1 MKIAVPVWLVVL
13 NILVILALILIVW
26 SVKRRRRPKFKVE
39 HFGDTPALMQSIS
52 GFTQGTVVTGN
63 RVQLVQNGR
72 FFEELFA
79 AIDSA
84 QESVSIETFLS
95 KEGKVTS
102 DLAELLAKKAREGV
116 DVRLML
122 DGSGGRK
129 FGKKALK
136 MIADAGCTVQKYHP
150 IKLSNLGRI
159 NNRTHRKIAVI
170 DGRTGFIGGHC
181 FVDSW
186 LGDAQDKKHFRD
198 ISARVEGPVVAQLQA
213 AFLDNWMEECGEAA
227 AGEALFPI
235 LEDAGTSPA
244 HVVYVSPTGNP
255 STIKLLHYAAI
266 HAART
271 RLLIQNPY
279 FLPDPDARDAL
290 VDAVKRGVDVKIM
303 LPAASASDSPI
314 VQHASHHHYG
324 TLLEGGVKIFEY
336 QRTLLHQKVLTV
348 DGKWASIGSSNFD
361 DRSFEIND
369 EVALVVYD
377 EAVAGELERVF
388 ESDLRECQQ
397 QSLESWK
404 GRALLHKLRDGT
416 AFLFNEQL

>member
-13 NILVILALILIVW
+13 TILVIIALVLIVW

-39 HFGDTPALMQSIS
+39 HFGDTSALMQSIS

-63 RVQLVQNGR
+63 RIELVQNGK
-72 FFEELFA
+72 FFEALFA
-79 AIDSA
+79 AIA
-84 QESVSIETFLS
+84 GARESVSIETFLS

-102 DLAELLAKKAREGV
+102 DLADLLARKSREGV

-181 FVDSW
+181 FVDNW

-227 AGEALFPI
+227 AGEALFPV
-235 LEDAGTSPA
+235 LEDAGASPA

-290 VDAVKRGVDVKIM
+290 VDAVKRGVEVKIM

-324 TLLEGGVKIFEY
+324 TLLEGGVRIFEY

-388 ESDLRECQQ
+388 ESDLRECQE
-397 QSLESWK
+397 QSLDSWK
-404 GRALLHKLRDGT
+404 RRAVLHKLRDGT

>member
-13 NILVILALILIVW
+13 TILVIIALVLIVW

-39 HFGDTPALMQSIS
+39 HFGDTSALMQSIS

-63 RVQLVQNGR
+63 RIQLVQNGR
-72 FFEELFA
+72 FFDELFA
-79 AIDSA
+79 AIASA
-84 QESVSIETFLS
+84 RESVSIETFLS

-102 DLAELLAKKAREGV
+102 DLSDLLAKKAREGV

-181 FVDSW
+181 FVDNW

-227 AGEALFPI
+227 AGEALFPV
-235 LEDAGTSPA
+235 LEDAGPSPA

-255 STIKLLHYAAI
+255 STMKLLHYAAI

-324 TLLEGGVKIFEY
+324 TLLEGGVRIFEY

-348 DGKWASIGSSNFD
+348 DGQWASIGSSNFD

-377 EAVAGELERVF
+377 EEVAAELERVF
-388 ESDLRECQQ
+388 ESDLRECEEQN
-397 QSLESWK
+397 LESWK
-404 GRALLHKLRDGT
+404 NRALLHKLRDGT

>member
-1 MKIAVPVWLVVL
+1 MTIEVPVWLVAL
-13 NILVILALILIVW
+13 AILVITALVLIVW

-39 HFGDTPALMQSIS
+39 HFGDTSALMQSIS

-63 RVQLVQNGR
+63 RIELVQNGK
-72 FFEELFA
+72 FFEALFA
-79 AIDSA
+79 AIDGA

-102 DLAELLAKKAREGV
+102 DLAELLAKKSRQGV

-170 DGRTGFIGGHC
+170 DGQTGFIGGHC

-227 AGEALFPI
+227 AGEALFPV

-255 STIKLLHYAAI
+255 STMKLLHYAAI

-290 VDAVKRGVDVKIM
+290 VDAVRRGVEVKIM

-324 TLLEGGVKIFEY
+324 TLLEGGVRIFEY

-388 ESDLRECQQ
+388 ESDLRECQE
-397 QSLESWK
+397 QSLEAWQH
-404 GRALLHKLRDGT
+404 RALLHKLRDGT

>member
-1 MKIAVPVWLVVL
+1 MKIEVPVWLVVL
-13 NILVILALILIVW
+13 TILVIIALVLIVW

-39 HFGDTPALMQSIS
+39 HFGDTSALMQSIS

-63 RVQLVQNGR
+63 RIELVQNGK
-72 FFEELFA
+72 FFEALFA
-79 AIDSA
+79 AIDGA
-84 QESVSIETFLS
+84 KESVSIETFLS

-102 DLAELLAKKAREGV
+102 DLADLLAKKSREGV

-235 LEDAGTSPA
+235 LDDAGTSPA

-255 STIKLLHYAAI
+255 STMKLLHYAAI

-290 VDAVKRGVDVKIM
+290 VDAVKRGVEVKIM

-324 TLLEGGVKIFEY
+324 TLLEGGVRIFEY

-388 ESDLRECQQ
+388 ESDLRECQE

-404 GRALLHKLRDGT
+404 RRAVLHKLRDGT

>member
-1 MKIAVPVWLVVL
+1 MKIAVPLWLVVL
-13 NILVILALILIVW
+13 TILLLVALILILW

-39 HFGDTPALMQSIS
+39 HFADTSALMQSIS
-52 GFTQGTVVTGN
+52 GFTQGTAVTGN
-63 RVQLVQNGR
+63 RIQLVQNGR
-72 FFEELFA
+72 FFDELFA
-79 AIDSA
+79 AIGNA
-84 QESVSIETFLS
+84 KESVSIETFLS
-95 KEGKVTS
+95 KEGKVTT
-102 DLAELLAKKAREGV
+102 DLATLLAEKAREGV

-136 MIADAGCTVQKYHP
+136 MISEAGCTVQKYHP
-150 IKLSNLGRI
+150 IKLSHLGRI

-181 FVDSW
+181 FVDNW
-186 LGDAQDKKHFRD
+186 LGDAEDEKHFRD

-255 STIKLLHYAAI
+255 STMKLLHYAAI
-266 HAART
+266 HAARR

-290 VDAVKRGVDVKIM
+290 VDAVKRGVDVRIM
-303 LPAASASDSPI
+303 LPAATASDSPI

-336 QRTLLHQKVLTV
+336 QRTLLHQKVLVV
-348 DGKWASIGSSNFD
+348 DGRWASIGSSNFD

-377 EAVAGELERVF
+377 EAVAGELERIF
-388 ESDLRECQQ
+388 ESDLRECRE
-397 QSLESWK
+397 QSLESWQR
-404 GRALLHKLRDGT
+404 RALLHKLRDGT